1 MASSVM
7 TEPAPQQAAP
17 VQTEGQAAGVPL
29 ETRKKWFQNSQDST
43 EQSRRLSE
51 QDRDYRDLKM
61 WSSEEL
67 RKLRARNQPPI
78 VIPRIPRKVDTIVG
92 IQERSQ
98 TDPKAQPRT
107 PNDEDAAEI
116 ATDSIRFVCDETRFK
131 STKRD
136 VLENFVVE
144 GMGGAE
150 VTVERKRNLI
160 DVVISRVRWEE
171 AFYDPFSREK
181 DFSDA
186 RYLGRAKWMHID
198 DVAMYGPKA
207 VEVAKNALNSSTLV
221 SGSFEDRPQKFA
233 IWADRRGQRVVV
245 VDMYYRHGE
254 GWNRAVF
261 CADGDLVPDGP
272 SPYLDEDGKP
282 TCCMEFGAVYVN
294 RENERYGLVRGM
306 IGPQDEINY
315 RRSKLLHL
323 MSNRQTF
330 ANSKAGVDVDQVKY
344 EMGRP
349 DGHVAS
355 QAGEFNKDFGIIP
368 TTDMSQG
375 QFELLQHAQNEI
387 DLLGPNNSLQGRGS
401 DEQSGRAWLAQQQ
414 AGMAELAML
423 YATFD
428 DWCLR
433 VYRQVWQ
440 RIRQYWDAPRY
451 VRVTDNENAYRYI
464 FVNEPVVDPRT
475 GQPMIDPR
483 TGQPAMRNRPAEMD
497 VDIIIE
503 SSPDVTNSQQET
515 LQMLMKMRE
524 MGDPVP
530 MELMFQFMNVPNK
543 RQVMD
548 ALKNNKP
555 QPDPLEIEKL
565 KQGHEKLQQTDAQT
579 QADVRLK
586 HAQAV
591 QIEHEVMRGPVDQP
605 APPVDPLEIERVRQ
619 SGMTAEAS
627 ARKTLAEAQGKEIEN
642 AVFSRHPSALLPQP
656 RSVN

>member
-1 MASSVM
+1 M
-7 TEPAPQQAAP
+7 TEPAPAAAP
-17 VQTEGQAAGVPL
+17 SPVAAEPGVAL
-29 ETRKKWFQNSQDST
+29 ETRKKWFSNSQDST
-43 EQSRRLSE
+43 EQARRLSE

-116 ATDSIRFVCDETRFK
+116 ATDSLRFVTDDNRFK
-131 STKRD
+131 NTKRD

-150 VTVERKRNLI
+150 VTVERKGKLI
-160 DVVISRVRWEE
+160 DVVIDKVRWEE
-171 AFYDPFSREK
+171 IFYDPFSREK

-186 RYLGRAKWMHID
+186 EYKGRAKWMHINHVGKLFGPEAKK
-198 DVAMYGPKA
+198 VAEG
-207 VEVAKNALNSSTLV
+207 ALTSSALV

-233 IWADRRGQRVVV
+233 IWTDRRGQRVVV
-245 VDMYYRHGE
+245 VDMYYRHGD

-261 CADGDLVPDGP
+261 CSGGDLIPDGP

-282 TCCMEFGAVYVN
+282 SCCIELGSVYVN

-315 RRSKLLHL
+315 RRSKLLHTL
-323 MSNRQTF
+323 SNRQTYSN
-330 ANSKAGVDVDQVKY
+330 AKAGADVDKVKY
-344 EMGRP
+344 ELARP
-349 DGHVAS
+349 DGHAEF
-355 QAGEFNKDFGIIP
+355 QAGEFGRDFGIIE
-368 TTDMSQG
+368 TADMARG

-401 DEQSGRAWLAQQQ
+401 DEQSGKAWLAQQQ

-433 VYRQVWQ
+433 VYRQVWA

-464 FVNEPVVDPRT
+464 FVNEPVVDPMT
-475 GQPMIDPR
+475 GQPVIDPM

-503 SSPDVTNSQQET
+503 SSPDYINSQQET

-548 ALKNNKP
+548 TLKQNKP
-555 QPDPLEIEKL
+555 QPDPIKVAELQNDQEKL
-565 KQGHEKLQQTDAQT
+565 RQTGEQT
-579 QADVRLK
+579 QATVRK
-586 HAQAV
+586 TH
-591 QIEHEVMRGPVDQP
+591 
-605 APPVDPLEIERVRQ
+605 
-619 SGMTAEAS
+619 AEA
-627 ARKTLAEAQGKEIEN
+627 ALTEMEVAAAAQN
-642 AVFSRHPSALLPQP
+642 PMALLPQP
-656 RSVN
+656 PQSHSIN